1 MLAVVDWTLT
11 FLRCLARWLGRDGR
25 EELTADH
32 HSAGTASLFA
42 ATEEEER
49 DEDEEEEERERLIS
63 EQTADKCF
71 REFGPWTQ
79 QQQATEFSVTLSL
92 FSHNKSQ
99 EMTNEEEGNRSKLDG
114 IKFLCEVIC
123 NQ

>member
-1 MLAVVDWTLT
+1 MLAVVDCSLT

-32 HSAGTASLFA
+32 HTAGTASLFA

-49 DEDEEEEERERLIS
+49 DEDEEEEERDRLIS

-71 REFGPWTQ
+71 RAVWTLDSDNNKLQ
-79 QQQATEFSVTLSL
+79 SFQSL
-92 FSHNKSQ
+92 
-99 EMTNEEEGNRSKLDG
+99 
-114 IKFLCEVIC
+114 
-123 NQ
+123 